1 MKTRRAKKTV
11 YAVAYKDGSVSSK
24 MFDTEDEAQ
33 AFIASLSPSK
43 KREVHSIFARDVKR
57 SDHTEGERERRERH
71 TPTPWKYTDALGLF
85 DLHGNHITDI
95 KSYGMFP
102 VMNQLNA
109 AFIVRAVNSFDPML
123 GALEAVFRYADMP
136 LDIQDMVKEAIAIAT
151 EREANEIAQDEGKE
165 N

>member
-71 TPTPWKYTDALGLF
+71 TPTPWKYTDNFGLF
-85 DLHGNHITDI
+85 DGSTRIISPTI
-95 KSYGMFP
+95 EESYGMFP
-102 VMNQLNA
+102 ESSAKRRLHRPRRQ
-109 AFIVRAVNSFDPML
+109 
-123 GALEAVFRYADMP
+123 
-136 LDIQDMVKEAIAIAT
+136 
-151 EREANEIAQDEGKE
+151 
-165 N
+165 